1 MANPEGEKPSFKLH
15 VQSMSGEEVTLELHQ
30 DATVNDLRE
39 AIRSKM
45 DAGGS
50 GFRLISGSRCL
61 EAPSEKLT
69 SLEVEDGSTI
79 IMMKERSCDYTCL
92 GEAQKAVVKCGQY
105 PNGLVYHGDR
115 LLVATYFGILEV
127 YSSELKLIH
136 KEKLDVQ
143 GHPSQICMAGG
154 SLVVASRDRGG
165 VVIFEPVDGFPFGR
179 GSRDRWARGVPGARG
194 ALGRGSAGMGWN
206 TAEHV
211 HSKDITV
218 TMKQENCR
226 AQARLKC
233 SCSFELRPKNTPGWL
248 LQWGL
253 QRQNMMIYDDI

>member
-179 GSRDRWARGVPGARG
+179 GSRDRWARGVPGFYVTR
-194 ALGRGSAGMGWN
+194 RVWRSVE
-206 TAEHV
+206 TA
-211 HSKDITV
+211 SLSPSMAT
-218 TMKQENCR
+218 
-226 AQARLKC
+226 
-233 SCSFELRPKNTPGWL
+233 
-248 LQWGL
+248 
-253 QRQNMMIYDDI
+253 